1 MSDKAKMELA
11 VGTFVVL
18 GLAALLMLS
27 LKVSNL
33 GNFTGGDNYN
43 ISASFENIGGLKV
56 RAPVMMAGVRIGEVK
71 EIGLSMKTFEATV
84 TMSISSK
91 YSSLPK
97 DSSASIFTSGLLGEQ
112 YIAMDPG
119 GDEDVLTNGD
129 YVVLAQSA
137 MVLEQVLGQ
146 FLFSKAAGDE

>member
-1 MSDKAKMELA
+1 MSDKAKIELA
-11 VGTFVVL
+11 VGTFVVI
-18 GLAALLMLS
+18 GLAALLMLA

-33 GNFTGGDNYN
+33 SSFTGGNNYELN
-43 ISASFENIGGLKV
+43 ASFENIGGLKV

-71 EIGLSMKTFEATV
+71 GIGLDMETFEAQV
-84 TMSISSK
+84 TLSISGK
-91 YSSLPK
+91 YASLPK

-112 YIAMDPG
+112 YIAMDAG
-119 GDEDVLTNGD
+119 GEEAALKNGD
-129 YVVLAQSA
+129 DIVLSQSA